1 MILTFHSSLKYLA
14 VSGCGMSDTPA
25 ELAKIVW
32 ENPENG
38 QTQEFLLTED
48 ANVSIGRSPDNEIC
62 IPERTVSR
70 HHAAVSY
77 QYGVFVVTDTGS
89 ANGVFVNDEK
99 IEQPY
104 PLIDGDTVRLYVPT
118 IQFFTV
124 LGDEATGPV
133 PSITVQPILSLTAGP
148 RQGTEIVVDK
158 PSLTFGRET
167 SNATWEITLPDK
179 SISRP
184 HARLFRQ
191 DGFWYMEDLNS
202 ANGTIVDGKL
212 IEQPALLRSGSLVMM
227 GETAFIFELPDEE

>member
-1 MILTFHSSLKYLA
+1 
-14 VSGCGMSDTPA
+14 MSDTLA

-38 QTQEFLLTED
+38 QTQEFILTED

-70 HHAAVSY
+70 HHAAIAY
-77 QYGVFVVTDTGS
+77 QHGVFVVTDTGS

-99 IEQPY
+99 VEEPY
-104 PLIDGDTVRLYVPT
+104 PLIDGDIVRLYVPT

-124 LGDEATGPV
+124 VGDDEPV
-133 PSITVQPILSLTAGP
+133 APNITVKPVLQVTAGP
-148 RQGTEIVVDK
+148 KQGTQIIVEK
-158 PSLTFGRET
+158 STLTFGRET

-191 DGFWYMEDLNS
+191 DGYWYMEDLNS

-212 IEQPALLRSGSLVMM
+212 IEQPSLLRNGSLVMM
-227 GETAFIFELPDEE
+227 GETAFIFELPEE